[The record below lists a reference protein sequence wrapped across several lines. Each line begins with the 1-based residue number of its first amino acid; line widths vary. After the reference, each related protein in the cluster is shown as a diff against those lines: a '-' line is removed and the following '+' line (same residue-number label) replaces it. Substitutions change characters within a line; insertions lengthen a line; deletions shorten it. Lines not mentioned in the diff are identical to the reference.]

1 MNPGI
6 LLKELLETDKTA
18 DVRALLD
25 EFVSANQES
34 CSWRPVG
41 DRPNNS
47 GTIQAAGDP
56 MRALV
61 ERITNGIDAVIER
74 AHHEHGGKPQ
84 CSNPRD
90 AVQAWFGVP
99 KAGLHKLSELERRK
113 LAQDTVSVLLLEG
126 DGKARRCV
134 DISDKGLGL
143 TPSQMPRTILS
154 LNESNKLDKFYLAG
168 AFGQGGSATL
178 ASAEFTLIASRSVLN
193 SDTVG
198 FTVVKYEP
206 PKGVKLGS
214 YVYLVSS
221 GEVLQTKD
229 IPVAFGD
236 VSTRVRHYGYD
247 LDDYGSKLGPSSVY
261 GRCQTILFDPVLPFW
276 FRTNVHDFGRTIKGV
291 RAALNGARD
300 AEDDESNLSHS
311 VPLFY
316 SDLGEFGQIGI
327 EYWVLEASEKSA
339 APNRAYVNSAK
350 PVVVSIN
357 GQLHAEWSAV
367 LLRKDAD
374 LLHIAPRMVVH
385 IDCNKLSLDAKNA
398 LFVSN
403 REESRKGQLQNMI
416 VTELLNALRSDE
428 RLTELN
434 EEAKLAGLKHRDE
447 AAEKEIRR
455 EVARMLKL
463 FGFSVAE
470 ELAASKRHEGK
481 DKAAHTAEA
490 GHKSKVAPISP
501 KDPPTFVEMVGSEPL
516 TFYPGQRKFIRIRT
530 DALSTYHEAS
540 DPTKSRFS
548 FIVDGPKVRFVGST
562 ELRDGHMRAIFASDP
577 EAVVGNSGK
586 LIVEL
591 RPIASP
597 TLSSELGFVIVPQ
610 PLPKEASAKVNLPKI
625 DIQPIDAVE
634 DPEWVKWDWPT
645 ETSEVAADY
654 VFAGDTLTIRYSSV
668 FPRYRAT
675 LDQLT
680 AKGIAIATSFVRRYE
695 IWLTTSVL
703 IHWQDSGSDATSIAK
718 SGMEQDLV
726 DDFRRDEIRRMAK
739 AAVVYAQREVVQG
752 GSPTIEDESVT

>member
-18 DVRALLD
+18 AVTALLV
-25 EFVSANQES
+25 EFIAANQES

-61 ERITNGIDAVIER
+61 ERITNAIDAVIDR
-74 AHHEHGGKPQ
+74 AHHDHAGKPQ
-84 CSNPRD
+84 CNNPRD
-90 AVQAWFGVP
+90 AAQAWFGVP
-99 KAGLHKLSELERRK
+99 KAGLHKLSESERRK
-113 LAQDTVSVLLLEG
+113 LAQDTATVLLLEG

-134 DISDKGLGL
+134 DISDKGMGL
-143 TPSQMPRTILS
+143 TPSQMPKTILS

-178 ASAEFTLIASRSVLN
+178 ASAEFTLVASRSVD
-193 SDTVG
+193 SPETIG
-198 FTVVKYEP
+198 FTIVKYEP

-229 IPVAFGD
+229 IPLAFGD
-236 VSTRVRHYGYD
+236 ASTRVRHYGYD

-300 AEDDESNLSHS
+300 ADDDESKLSHS

-350 PVVVSIN
+350 PIVVSIN

-416 VTELLNALRSDE
+416 LTELLNALRSDE
-428 RLTELN
+428 RLVELN
-434 EEAKLAGLKHRDE
+434 DEAKNAGLKQRDE

-470 ELAASKRHEGK
+470 ELAASKKKEGK
-481 DKAAHTAEA
+481 EKAAHTAQA
-490 GHKSKVAPISP
+490 GRRSKIEPILP
-501 KDPPTFVEMVGSEPL
+501 KDPPTFVEMVGPAPVTL
-516 TFYPGQRKFIRIRT
+516 YPGQRKFIRIRT

-540 DPTKSRFS
+540 DPTKSRFK
-548 FIVDGPKVRFVGST
+548 FIVDGSKVRFVGST

-577 EAVVGNSGK
+577 ESLVGNSGK
-586 LIVEL
+586 LMVEL
-591 RPIASP
+591 RPPASP
-597 TLSSELGFVIVPQ
+597 TLSSELPFVIVLQ
-610 PLPKEASAKVNLPKI
+610 PTPKAASANVNLPQI
-625 DIQPIDAVE
+625 DIQPIDAIE
-634 DPEWVKWDWPT
+634 DPEWTKWNWPADAAD
-645 ETSEVAADY
+645 VAADY
-654 VFAGDTLTIRYSSV
+654 IFAGDTLTIRYSTI
-668 FPRYRAT
+668 FPRFSAT
-675 LDQLT
+675 LGQMT
-680 AKGIAIATSFVRRYE
+680 AKGAAIANSFVRRYE

-703 IHWQDSGSDATSIAK
+703 IHWQDSGSDTTSVAQ
-718 SGMEQDLV
+718 SGLEQDKV

-739 AAVVYAQREVVQG
+739 AAVVYAQREVLQG
-752 GSPTIEDESVT
+752 STPTLADEGDA